1 MLIYISPYFFLF
13 PILFFKF
20 IICRNLLPA
29 KVLPGQ
35 RAHAAGQGGE
45 GRCGA
50 HAAGQGGEGRCGAY
64 AAGQGGEGRCGA
76 YAAGLGSY

>member
-1 MLIYISPYFFLF
+1 MFSEFSLLLFASSGMLIYISPYFFLF

-50 HAAGQGGEGRCGAY
+50 Y
-64 AAGQGGEGRCGA
+64 AAGQGGEGI
-76 YAAGLGSY
+76 